1 MYQLTNITLSICLI
15 FGAICPSLQSAETAK
30 LEEIKSQL
38 ISESLNSE
46 TRVSTVSSI
55 DESGGLKQYSRFYSA
70 RQFYPNRYFTGAF
83 DETASVASANGASC
97 YLTSYFRRLPRSFKT
112 IVDLDLSGQTSKNA
126 QQFDV
131 VNKEDFV
138 AALVEKAND
147 LKNET
152 GLYAFAEDNS
162 RLVPLSDSYTQPAG
176 MATVADSWSGSKINI
191 LLTPRISTDRS
202 KLVTYAENS
211 LNSLTNYIG
220 YDISFGMFERFPAG
234 LLHLSDSGRLSV
246 DVTITFTTDF
256 DTNLESQ
263 ESQSFSGNA
272 AELAELV
279 GDMISRKFGDFAE
292 SDRCA
297 LEFYKPKLVLSNQ
310 LAVSSGLN
318 AGVTQT
324 TQFLLLPG
332 LPSEVNV
339 LNSDTLDS
347 IRTAEVV
354 SLKEHETVIRVTG
367 DENINLTG
375 YSVVP
380 L

>member
-38 ISESLNSE
+38 ISESLHSE

-83 DETASVASANGASC
+83 VETASMASTNAASC

-112 IVDLDLSGQTSKNA
+112 IVDLDLSGLTSKNA
-126 QQFDV
+126 QQYDV

-138 AALVEKAND
+138 AALVERAND

-152 GLYAFAEDNS
+152 GLYAFAEYDS
-162 RLVPLSDSYTQPAG
+162 RLVSLSDSYTQPAG
-176 MATVADSWSGSKINI
+176 MATVSDSWSGSNIHI
-191 LLTPRISTDRS
+191 LLTPQISTDRS
-202 KLVTYAENS
+202 NLVRYAENS

-220 YDISFGMFERFPAG
+220 YDISFDMFERFPTG
-234 LLHLSDSGRLSV
+234 LLHLSDSGRLAV

-272 AELAELV
+272 VELAKLV
-279 GDMISRKFGDFAE
+279 GDIISRKFRDFAE
-292 SDRCA
+292 SDKCA

-318 AGVTQT
+318 AGVTQA

-332 LPSEVNV
+332 LPSEVNA